1 MKKYIS
7 LFVLFTL
14 LLVACDEQD
23 FLVTDTFIK
32 FNQPDSAASE
42 ADAAAGNSTVLIP
55 ISVSADSRTS
65 ALTVEVSVSG
75 DAISGVHYN
84 MLSSTILT
92 IPANQYS
99 VDIELDILNNN
110 LTDGS
115 HDLVFEIV
123 NNSEGLDIGF
133 PGPDAL
139 NAVHTLTIGD
149 DDCAFDISI
158 FEGTYDVNED
168 NGAFVYTAEV
178 SITGTNTINVTN
190 FWGSGLTAEVTLD
203 ASDPNNLIAYILP
216 QDGGAE
222 LCCGA
227 NSWVTSRADPN
238 ALAPVDVSLPDGSF
252 TTCDGGFDIDYY
264 VYIPGAGTFNGR
276 QPINAVYTR
285 Q

>member
-7 LFVLFTL
+7 LFVLFAA
-14 LLVACDEQD
+14 LLVACDEQN
-23 FLVTDTFIK
+23 FLVSDTFVK
-32 FNQPDSAASE
+32 FNQPSSAASE
-42 ADAAAGNSTVLIP
+42 ADAAAGNSSVLIP
-55 ISVSADSRTS
+55 ISVSTENRTS
-65 ALTVEVSVSG
+65 ALTVEISVSG
-75 DAISGVHYN
+75 DAVSGTHYN
-84 MLSSTILT
+84 MLTPTTLT

-99 VDIELDILNNN
+99 VNVELDILNND

-115 HDLVFEIV
+115 HDLVLEIV
-123 NNSEGLDIGF
+123 SNSENLGIGF

-139 NAVHTLTIGD
+139 NASHTLTIGD

-168 NGAFVYTAEV
+168 NGAFLYTAEV
-178 SITGTNTINVTN
+178 SITGPNTIKVTN
-190 FWGSGLTAEVTLD
+190 IWDSGLTAEVTLD
-203 ASDPNNLIAYILP
+203 ATDPSDLKAYILP
-216 QDGGAE
+216 QDAGVE

-227 NSWVTSRADPN
+227 NSWVTSRGDPN

-252 TTCDGGFDIDYY
+252 TTCDGGFIVDYY